1 MTYKATVIEQSA
13 DGGSFFLEMGSDWVS
28 QFPRIP
34 RLYVTLDCRQNK
46 IIIHAATAAGV
57 VENWDSP
64 FTILGVS
71 SIESLGLLGIE
82 VGK

>member
-13 DGGSFFLEMGSDWVS
+13 DGDGFFLEMGSEWVN

-34 RLYVTLDCRQNK
+34 RLHVTLDCQKNR

-57 VENWDSP
+57 VENWDTP